1 MLFILGRN
9 DFYKEIVF
17 NFITPHAM
25 FAIQIFLNF
34 SFMPWVKGAFFILK
48 VTHVGL
54 AEKPCR
60 LNGDTS
66 FEETEP

>member
-1 MLFILGRN
+1 
-9 DFYKEIVF
+9 
-17 NFITPHAM
+17 M

-34 SFMPWVKGAFFILK
+34 SFMPWVKGAFFIFK

-66 FEETEP
+66 FEETEPQAV

>member
-9 DFYKEIVF
+9 DFYNEIVF
-17 NFITPHAM
+17 NFITPHAV
-25 FAIQIFLNF
+25 FAIQIFLHA
-34 SFMPWVKGAFFILK
+34 MGQRGLFFFL

-66 FEETEP
+66 FEETEPQAV